1 MSTAKVNDCRLQDE
15 EGGRGLQTGEWKVI
29 RGLQRSKVV
38 EEQCAKTLMGGD
50 KVQDMTMNR
59 GD

>member
-1 MSTAKVNDCRLQDE
+1 MV
-15 EGGRGLQTGEWKVI
+15 

-38 EEQCAKTLMGGD
+38 EEQCARTLMGGD

>member
-1 MSTAKVNDCRLQDE
+1 MV
-15 EGGRGLQTGEWKVI
+15 

-38 EEQCAKTLMGGD
+38 EEQCARALMGGD